1 MDGNY
6 RRNKFSLRAMGI
18 WVAGECS
25 GQSTLEYA
33 LLLGA
38 FLIVIS
44 ALAAVWKLGLQG
56 ELARL
61 SAEAASHVVQSLAGF
76 RDIALF

>member
-1 MDGNY
+1 MDSNHRWHQLAVKGLKDNVF
-6 RRNKFSLRAMGI
+6 K
-18 WVAGECS
+18 ECC

-38 FLIVIS
+38 FLVVIT
-44 ALAAVWKLGLQG
+44 ALAAIWKLGLQG

-61 SAEAASHVVQSLAGF
+61 SSEAASHVVGSLAGF